1 MAGNTSGVL
10 LSWNGSITHPG
21 KQEQHG
27 SGMTG
32 QHRQGEELEADF
44 NWETCD
50 FKSMLYW
57 TGNIPSHSS
66 AYWPLFSSVMS
77 TV

>member
-50 FKSMLYW
+50 FKSMLY
-57 TGNIPSHSS
+57 
-66 AYWPLFSSVMS
+66 
-77 TV
+77 